1 MYVEQISV
9 NNFRNYTSAE
19 LQLAPAGITLLQG
32 DNGSGKTNLLEAIAY
47 FASLKSFRGAPKSSL
62 VRNGSGQAV
71 LRARANRGGRNL
83 LVEAELNVDGRD
95 RVQLNRQPLRR
106 NDELLGAVLV
116 TIFSPEDI
124 EVVKGGPQ
132 SRREYLDDLF
142 VSLQPRHGGAC
153 AELERVLKQRNAL
166 LRSAGGTLR
175 GSMAQTL
182 DVWDA
187 KLAQVGEAIADAR
200 ESVMPALQEETD
212 RAYRRL
218 STEGGVP
225 GPANVGPASVGLR
238 YERSWEGPLM
248 SALNASRSEDARR
261 GTTSVGPQRDE
272 LHLFIDGLTARTQAS
287 QGEQRSL
294 ALSLRLGG
302 HSLVTARQ
310 GSSPVLLLDDVFSE
324 LDPHRSNALA
334 SCLPDGQAVLT
345 TAGPVPGG
353 LPVVQWA
360 RVCDGVVD
368 TGPLSP

>member
-1 MYVEQISV
+1 VYVEELSV

-19 LQLAPAGITLLQG
+19 LELAPSGITLLQG

-47 FASLKSFRGAPKSSL
+47 FASLKSFRGAPKGSL
-62 VRNGSGQAV
+62 VRNGTEQAV

-124 EVVKGGPQ
+124 DVVKGGPQ
-132 SRREYLDDLF
+132 SRREYLDDLL
-142 VSLQPRHGGAC
+142 VSLQPRHGAAC

-166 LRSAGGTLR
+166 LRSSGGTLR

-182 DVWDA
+182 DVWDE
-187 KLAQVGEAIADAR
+187 KLAAVGEAIADAR
-200 ESVMPALQEETD
+200 EAVMPALQEETD

-218 STEGGVP
+218 STEG
-225 GPANVGPASVGLR
+225 VGTEPASVGLR
-238 YERSWEGPLM
+238 YERSWQGPLM
-248 SALNASRSEDARR
+248 SALGASRGEDARR
-261 GTTSVGPQRDE
+261 GATSVGPQRDE
-272 LHLFIDGLTARTQAS
+272 LHLLIDGLPARTQAS

-302 HSLVTARQ
+302 HALVTARQ

-368 TGPLSP
+368 TGPLPA